1 MNQAHL
7 HLLVNHLPIV
17 GSLFAAVLLGA
28 GLLQRNASLT
38 RAGLVAVLAA
48 GLLCLPAQLTG
59 EGAAAIVQDL
69 PRVSR
74 ALIQTHAAAA
84 ELGFWVLEG
93 AASLALFGLLLLKNA
108 SPRARLLAWAALAAA
123 GLSFGLLA
131 RAGSLGGLIRHTEIR
146 EGFGTPD
153 EL

>member
-7 HLLVNHLPIV
+7 HLIVNHVPIV

-28 GLLQRNASLT
+28 GVPKHNLDLT
-38 RAGLVAVLAA
+38 KAGLVAVLAA

-59 EGAAAIVQDL
+59 EGAAAIAQNL

-74 ALIQTHAAAA
+74 ALIHNHEEAA
-84 ELGFWVLEG
+84 ELGFWVLET
-93 AASLALFGLLLLKNA
+93 AAALALFGLLLLKNN
-108 SPRARLLAWAALAAA
+108 SPKSRLVALLALAATV
-123 GLSFGLLA
+123 LSFGLLA
-131 RAGSLGGLIRHTEIR
+131 RAGNLGGQIRHTEIR
-146 EGFGTPD
+146 EGYGTAD